1 MSGPALIDVRDVS
14 VTFPLGGVFR
24 RKGMVAV
31 RGVSFTLAA
40 GETLG
45 LVGESGSGKSTV
57 ARVLLGLE
65 RPSSGR
71 VEQAFQPRTEGERR
85 SPARIQVVFQDS
97 EAALDPRMTVL
108 ESVAEPLRA
117 FGVDKRTAQAEAVRW
132 LDRVGLPAWQQSKY
146 PRQLSG
152 GQRQRVCI
160 ARAVIGR
167 PDVLVADEAL
177 SALDVSLQAQ
187 LVELLAE
194 LRADLELAM
203 VFVSHDL
210 SIVRHV
216 ADRVGVMYLGHLV
229 EYGPTATVF
238 DDPHH
243 PYTKALLASVPDPEI
258 PIAER
263 FQLQGEMP
271 SALSPPSGC
280 VFRTR
285 CPLAREQCAEVMPDP
300 HPGAVDGHWAR
311 CLFSHEVR
319 RLGVD
324 TTAQPSEITTET

>member
-1 MSGPALIDVRDVS
+1 MSTDAVLLDVRDVS
-14 VTFPLGGVFR
+14 VSFPVGGMLR
-24 RKGMVAV
+24 RKMMQAVA
-31 RGVSFTLAA
+31 GASFTVSA

-45 LVGESGSGKSTV
+45 LVGESGSGKSTL

-65 RPSSGR
+65 RPSAGS
-71 VEQAFQPRTEGERR
+71 VTTTFPPRATTGERR

-108 ESVAEPLRA
+108 DSVAEPLRA
-117 FGVDKRTAQAEAVRW
+117 FGVSKREAHGEAVEW
-132 LDRVGLPAWQQSKY
+132 LNRVGLPTWQHDKY

-194 LRADLELAM
+194 LRVDLNLAM
-203 VFVSHDL
+203 VFISHDL

-216 ADRVGVMYLGHLV
+216 AETVGVMYLGRLV
-229 EYGPTATVF
+229 EYGPTAAVF
-238 DDPHH
+238 NDPHH
-243 PYTKALLASVPDPEI
+243 PYTKALLASVPDPDI

-271 SALSPPSGC
+271 SALTPPSGC

-285 CPLAREQCAEVMPDP
+285 CPLARARCAEAMPEP
-300 HPGAVDGHWAR
+300 RPGVVGGHWAR
-311 CLFSHEVR
+311 CFFSDEVR
-319 RLGVD
+319 RLDAMPEAV
-324 TTAQPSEITTET
+324 

>member
-1 MSGPALIDVRDVS
+1 MSSAPALIDVRDVS
-14 VTFPLGGVFR
+14 VSFPIGGLVR
-24 RKGMVAV
+24 RKVMQAV
-31 RGVSFTLAA
+31 RGVSFSLSA

-65 RPSSGR
+65 RPSAGSVVR
-71 VEQAFQPRTEGERR
+71 TFPPRPADARR
-85 SPARIQVVFQDS
+85 SPARIQVIFQDS
-97 EAALDPRMTVL
+97 EGALDPRMTVL
-108 ESVAEPLRA
+108 DSVAEPLRVTGIGRRA
-117 FGVDKRTAQAEAVRW
+117 ANEQAVEW
-132 LDRVGLPAWQQSKY
+132 LNRVGLPSWQHGKY

-160 ARAVIGR
+160 ARAVVGG

-187 LVELLAE
+187 LVELLAQ
-194 LRADLELAM
+194 LRADLGLAM

-229 EYGPTATVF
+229 EYGPTAAVF

-243 PYTKALLASVPDPEI
+243 PYTKALLASVPDPDV
-258 PIAER
+258 PIADR

-271 SALSPPSGC
+271 SALSPPAGC

-285 CPLAREQCAEVMPDP
+285 CPLAREACAQAMPEP
-300 HPGAVDGHWAR
+300 SGGGVDGHWAR
-311 CLFSHEVR
+311 CFFSHEV
-319 RLGVD
+319 
-324 TTAQPSEITTET
+324 AQLDAAAEAV

>member
-1 MSGPALIDVRDVS
+1 MTSGQTLIDVRDVS
-14 VTFPLGGVFR
+14 VTFPLRGIVR
-24 RKGMVAV
+24 RKLMHAV
-31 RGVSFTLAA
+31 SGVSFSLAA

-45 LVGESGSGKSTV
+45 LVGESGSGKSTI

-65 RPSSGR
+65 KPSGGS
-71 VEQAFQPRTEGERR
+71 VEQSFPPRRGEGRR
-85 SPARIQVVFQDS
+85 SPARIQVIFQDS
-97 EAALDPRMTVL
+97 EGALDPRMTVL
-108 ESVAEPLRA
+108 DSVSEPLRA
-117 FGVDKRTAQAEAVRW
+117 AGLGKGDSEAAAVDW
-132 LDRVGLPAWQQSKY
+132 LNRVGLPRWQHAKY

-187 LVELLAE
+187 LVDLLAR
-194 LRADLELAM
+194 LRDDLGLAM

-216 ADRVGVMYLGHLV
+216 ADRVGVMYLGRLV
-229 EYGPTATVF
+229 EYGPTEVVF
-238 DDPHH
+238 ADPRH
-243 PYTKALLASVPDPEI
+243 PYTKALLASVPDPEV
-258 PIAER
+258 PIADR
-263 FQLQGEMP
+263 FQLPGEMP

-285 CPLAREQCAEVMPDP
+285 CVLARDRCAQEMPDAYAA
-300 HPGAVDGHWAR
+300 PGPGHWAR
-311 CLFSHEVR
+311 CFFSDEVP
-319 RLGVD
+319 LLDAAG
-324 TTAQPSEITTET
+324 EIS